1 MKKHIYLPLVISCAF
16 VGVLL
21 LTVQLLQ
28 YMGIFSC
35 LPIGGTGE
43 LTAILSGLF
52 TLLALGLLTL
62 WFWKHSQR
70 RWVRILG
77 MILLLMAMLLS
88 GIGHGLDYVIARNSV
103 SREAI
108 TSPDGRYTLVLEQQT
123 FYHTKS
129 CTAYLMTSS
138 VTMKKLGSWQW
149 DIATCPEVTWE
160 GDHVVVRGEGKT
172 RHFCLE
178 D

>member
-1 MKKHIYLPLVISCAF
+1 MIRAF
-16 VGVLL
+16 CEKLNFPQEATEVLYA
-21 LTVQLLQ
+21 TYQDLLQ
-28 YMGIFSC
+28 NSENVRDLKIAEEK
-35 LPIGGTGE
+35 LHTPWDDDWE
-43 LTAILSGLF
+43 LYLHKVAERSG
-52 TLLALGLLTL
+52 
-62 WFWKHSQR
+62 
-70 RWVRILG
+70 VRQETVD

-160 GDHVVVRGEGKT
+160 GDHVAVRGDGKT
-172 RHFCLE
+172 KYFCLE